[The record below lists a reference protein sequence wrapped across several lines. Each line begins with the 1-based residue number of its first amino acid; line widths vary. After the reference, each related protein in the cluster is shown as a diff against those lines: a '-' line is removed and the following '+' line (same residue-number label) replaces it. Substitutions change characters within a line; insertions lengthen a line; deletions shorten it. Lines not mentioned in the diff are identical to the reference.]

1 MNWLDS
7 HCHIND
13 DKYNDDLNDVLSRM
27 IDNSVT
33 EAMIISS
40 YINDYYKALNI
51 KHPGINFKHALGI
64 YPGDVND
71 VDDDLFN
78 KYAELYK
85 DDRCDAIGEIGLDYH
100 WDKDNKE
107 KQIEIFKR
115 QVELA
120 RKLDKPIIVHS
131 RDAIQDTYSILR
143 ENRVSGVLH
152 CYSDSAQ
159 MAKNFVKL
167 GYYISIS
174 GTVTWKNAKEPL
186 EVIRCIPLDRL
197 LIETDCPYLTPEPNR
212 GKRNEP
218 ANVIYTGKKI
228 CEELGISEELFKMQ
242 INDNY
247 QRLFG
252 NINK

>member
-13 DKYNDDLNDVLSRM
+13 KAFDEDIENVLNNMV
-27 IDNSVT
+27 NNNVT
-33 EAMIISS
+33 KAMIISS
-40 YINDYYKALNI
+40 YIDDYYKGLKI
-51 KHPGINFKHALGI
+51 VHPDIVFKHSLGI

-71 VDDDLFN
+71 VDEELLSKF
-78 KYAELYK
+78 AELYK
-85 DDRCDAIGEIGLDYH
+85 DDKCDAIGEIGLDYH

-107 KQIEIFKR
+107 KQIEIFKK
-115 QVELA
+115 QVVIAKELN
-120 RKLDKPIIVHS
+120 KPIIVHS
-131 RDAIQDTYSILR
+131 RDAIQDTYSVLR
-143 ENRVSGVLH
+143 DNKCRGVIH

-159 MAKNFVKL
+159 MARNFVKL

-174 GTVTWKNAKEPL
+174 GTVTWKNAREPL
-186 EVIRCIPLDRL
+186 EVIKAVPLDRL

-218 ANVIYTGKKI
+218 SNVIYTGKKI
-228 CEELGISEELFKMQ
+228 CNELGISEELFKMQ

-247 QRLFG
+247 HRLFD
-252 NINK
+252 KV